1 MKRQHHEHEG
11 RHVQELPAGAEPP
24 PGVLE
29 LARALE
35 NFTARS
41 EMAPNW
47 SAQNYQLKAGIPCQ
61 LAGTNPQRRRL
72 IVYTDAA
79 NTQPVW
85 ISPGQLSA
93 VPAGGRAGAV
103 QLPAPDG
110 APLEQKHA
118 GPVYAISSADAV
130 VYVIEEYH
138 R

>member
-1 MKRQHHEHEG
+1 MKRQHHEH
-11 RHVQELPAGAEPP
+11 VQELPPGAEPP

-47 SAQNYQLKAGIPCQ
+47 SAQNYALTANIPCQ
-61 LAGTNPQRRRL
+61 LATTNPQRRRL
-72 IVYTDAA
+72 IVYADAA
-79 NTQPVW
+79 NAQPVW
-85 ISPGQLSA
+85 ISPGQLGA
-93 VPAGGRAGAV
+93 VPAGAHAAAV

-110 APLEQKHA
+110 APLELKHA
-118 GPVYAISSADAV
+118 GPVYAVSAGAAT
-130 VYVIEEYH
+130 VYVVEEYH